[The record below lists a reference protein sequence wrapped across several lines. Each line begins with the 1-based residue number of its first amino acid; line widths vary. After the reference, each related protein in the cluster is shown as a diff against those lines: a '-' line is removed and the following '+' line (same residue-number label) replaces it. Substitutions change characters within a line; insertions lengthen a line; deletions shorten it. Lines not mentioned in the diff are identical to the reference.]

1 MAGCTAPV
9 RGHRSAAAMA
19 DCPACSGRS
28 SYGRYSSYSSYS
40 SYGGGYSSGSS
51 SSRISSSSGGN
62 NKTKAKWSSTSSSV
76 LYTPAQI
83 RTLTPIR
90 KEVEKRAE
98 LELKDIFL
106 CHAWEDRKTI
116 AKNLTDLLVIRGT
129 SVWFSENNV
138 PLGSNLLRE
147 IDKGLAN
154 SRIGIV
160 LVTRSF
166 LKRIQGNGVADKELS
181 ALLSRDQLIPVLDG
195 VTFEELRDISPL
207 LGSRSGLT
215 TAEETMENIAAQLS
229 EVATV

>member
-1 MAGCTAPV
+1 MLCNK
-9 RGHRSAAAMA
+9 
-19 DCPACSGRS
+19 
-28 SYGRYSSYSSYS
+28 SYSLKYGNYSKLNLLNTTSLRSKYAKALYELIELYKYKGQVTISEEKLKTLLKYDVKNYRFSY
-40 SYGGGYSSGSS
+40 
-51 SSRISSSSGGN
+51 
-62 NKTKAKWSSTSSSV
+62 
-76 LYTPAQI
+76 
-83 RTLTPIR
+83 
-90 KEVEKRAE
+90 
-98 LELKDIFL
+98 
-106 CHAWEDRKTI
+106 
-116 AKNLTDLLVIRGT
+116 
-129 SVWFSENNV
+129 
-138 PLGSNLLRE
+138 LLRE

-195 VTFEELRDISPL
+195 VTFEEIRDISPL

>member
-1 MAGCTAPV
+1 MTRCTAPIN
-9 RGHRSAAAMA
+9 GHRSAAARA
-19 DCPACSGRS
+19 NCPACGGRN
-28 SYGRYSSYSSYS
+28 SYR
-40 SYGGGYSSGSS
+40 SYGGYSGGYSRSS
-51 SSRISSSSGGN
+51 SSGISSSSSIN
-62 NKTKAKWSSTSSSV
+62 RKTKASWSATGSSV
-76 LYTPAQI
+76 LYTPRQI
-83 RTLTPIR
+83 KTLTPLR

-116 AKNLTDLLVIRGT
+116 AKNLTDLLLINGT

-160 LVTRSF
+160 LVTPSF

-207 LGSRSGLT
+207 LGSRSGLST
-215 TAEETMENIAAQLS
+215 TEETMENIVAQLS
-229 EVATV
+229 EVAAV